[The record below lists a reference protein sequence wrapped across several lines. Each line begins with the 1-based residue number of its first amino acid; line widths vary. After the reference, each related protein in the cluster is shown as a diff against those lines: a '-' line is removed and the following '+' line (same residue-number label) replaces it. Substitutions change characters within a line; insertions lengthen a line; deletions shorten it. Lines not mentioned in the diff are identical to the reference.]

1 MIRRPPRSTRTD
13 TLFPYTTLFRSIR
26 YPEELPVVQAREEL
40 LTAIREHQVIVVCGE
55 TGSGKT
61 TQLPKLCIELGR
73 GTRGLIG
80 HTQPRR
86 LAARSVANRIAR
98 ELDTNLGDLVGYET
112 RFDRRVPERSMITLM
127 TDGILPA
134 ELGRSQLLNGSDP
147 IIHNDANK
155 TNKR

>member
-1 MIRRPPRSTRTD
+1 MTARPTRSTRTY
-13 TLFPYTTLFRSIR
+13 TRFPYPTLFRSRIR
-26 YPEELPVVQAREEL
+26 YPEGLPVVQAREEL

-86 LAARSVANRIAR
+86 PPARSVATRLPR
-98 ELDTNLGDLVGYET
+98 EPDTNLGHLVRYPT
-112 RFDRRVPERSMITLM
+112 ALHRRRPRRSLR
-127 TDGILPA
+127 DG
-134 ELGRSQLLNGSDP
+134 R
-147 IIHNDANK
+147 
-155 TNKR
+155 R